1 MSGVF
6 TVRPRMTSPG
16 KRGVLWMVVTS
27 VVLAALVL
35 AGANNCFRPAL
46 PIAVTYRPSFDGT
59 SLVAQF
65 HNTSVKYLDVAGT
78 FESGGKHQ
86 TRSVTLNIGPYQTRE
101 LGWAE
106 GWAFMSGETIRLQRD
121 GYRSVVFRVP

>member
-1 MSGVF
+1 MSGVGG
-6 TVRPRMTSPG
+6 VRPLAMPPG
-16 KRGVLWMVVTS
+16 KRGVLWTVIAS

-65 HNTSVKYLDVAGT
+65 HNTSAKYLDVRAT
-78 FESGGKHQ
+78 FESRAQHQ
-86 TRSVTLNIGPYQTRE
+86 SRSLTFNIGPYQTRE
-101 LGWAE
+101 IGWAE
-106 GWAFMSGETIRLQRD
+106 GWAFMSGETIALHRD
-121 GYRSVVFRVP
+121 DYRDVSVKVP